1 MFSKIVVAIDG
12 SEPSI
17 DAAENAITMAKRYDA
32 DLIALHVI
40 PRGIRYEYSED
51 DRSPD
56 ISTTPLMGI
65 VEPHQ
70 QEAEEWFNKIRENT
84 KKENNNNIKL
94 NTDVV
99 VATKSTVAEIV
110 DYAANHKV
118 DLILIGTRGRS
129 GFKKLLL
136 GSVASGVVTYAHC
149 PVMVVK

>member
-17 DAAENAITMAKRYDA
+17 DAAENAIVMAKRYDA

-51 DRSPD
+51 LKGPD

-65 VEPHQ
+65 VESHQ
-70 QEAEEWFNKIRENT
+70 QEAEEWFNKVREIA
-84 KKENNNNIKL
+84 KKENNNIKL
-94 NTDVV
+94 ATEVV
-99 VATKSTVAEIV
+99 IGTKSTVAEIV
-110 DYAANHKV
+110 DYAADHKV
-118 DLILIGTRGRS
+118 DLIVIGTRGRS

-136 GSVASGVVTYAHC
+136 GSVASGVVNYAHC

>member
-17 DAAENAITMAKRYDA
+17 DAAENAIAMAKRYDA
-32 DLIALHVI
+32 DLIALHII

-51 DRSPD
+51 HSGPD

-70 QEAEEWFNKIRENT
+70 QEAEEWFNKVREIA
-84 KKENNNNIKL
+84 KKENNNIKL
-94 NTDVV
+94 TTDVV
-99 VATKSTVAEIV
+99 IATKSTVAEIV
-110 DYAANHKV
+110 DYAENHKV
-118 DLILIGTRGRS
+118 DLIVIGTRGRS

-136 GSVASGVVTYAHC
+136 GSVASGVVNYAHC

>member
-17 DAAENAITMAKRYDA
+17 NAAENAIVMAKRYDA
-32 DLIALHVI
+32 DLIALHII

-51 DRSPD
+51 HSGPD

-65 VEPHQ
+65 VESHQ
-70 QEAEEWFNKIRENT
+70 QEAEVWFNKVREIA
-84 KKENNNNIKL
+84 KKENNNIKL
-94 NTDVV
+94 TTDVV
-99 VATKSTVAEIV
+99 IATKSTVAEIV
-110 DYAANHKV
+110 DYAENHKV
-118 DLILIGTRGRS
+118 DLIVIGTRGRS

-136 GSVASGVVTYAHC
+136 GSVASGVVNYAHC

>member
-17 DAAENAITMAKRYDA
+17 DAAENAIAMAKRYDA

-40 PRGIRYEYSED
+40 PRGIRYEYPED
-51 DRSPD
+51 HKGPD

-65 VEPHQ
+65 VESHQ
-70 QEAEEWFNKIRENT
+70 QEAEEWFNKVREIA
-84 KKENNNNIKL
+84 KKENNNIKL
-94 NTDVV
+94 DTDVV
-99 VATKSTVAEIV
+99 IATKSTVAEIV
-110 DYAANHKV
+110 DYAADHKV
-118 DLILIGTRGRS
+118 DLIVIGTRGRS

-136 GSVASGVVTYAHC
+136 GSVASGVVNYAHC

>member
-51 DRSPD
+51 ERSPD
-56 ISTTPLMGI
+56 ISTAPLMGI
-65 VEPHQ
+65 VESHQ
-70 QEAEEWFNKIRENT
+70 QEAEEWFNKIRENA
-84 KKENNNNIKL
+84 KKENDIIKL
-94 NTDVV
+94 GTDVV
-99 VATKSTVAEIV
+99 IGTKSTVAEIV
-110 DYAANHKV
+110 DYAASHNV
-118 DLILIGTRGRS
+118 DLIVIGTRGRS